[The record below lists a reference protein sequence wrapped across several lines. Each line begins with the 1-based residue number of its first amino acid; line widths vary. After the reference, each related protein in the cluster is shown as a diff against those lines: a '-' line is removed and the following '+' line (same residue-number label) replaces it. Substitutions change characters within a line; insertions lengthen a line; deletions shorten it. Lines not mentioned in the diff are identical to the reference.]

1 MKRLQVL
8 KGFICGFLAAI
19 VLLISIPALAASID
33 VIFNPLN
40 IVINGVKA
48 ASKGEN
54 YTLANGNEVPF
65 SIVYKGTTYLP
76 LRKLSELMGK
86 ELKLDSTTDTVY
98 LNDPVVTYDPKEEFP
113 EKEEKGVSEQQYLTR
128 AELARFLVQSLDL
141 KDDGTVPEFSD
152 VPPTHE
158 YYEDIKI
165 TFQHGIIKY
174 TVPRNISPSDPIN
187 KQQYSVYLCRALKI
201 DMSEDYQAFTKIN
214 DIEYLVIG
222 AQKSLQRLVD
232 LGIMK
237 LDENGN
243 INPYEYLSSP
253 LTPNPNLKNYI
264 QE

>member
-1 MKRLQVL
+1 MKRIQ
-8 KGFICGFLAAI
+8 GFICGFLAAI

-113 EKEEKGVSEQQYLTR
+113 EKEGKEVSENQYATR
-128 AELARFLVQSLDL
+128 AELARFFVQSFNL
-141 KDDGTVPEFSD
+141 KDNGTKYEFKD
-152 VPPTHE
+152 VTGINE
-158 YYEDIKI
+158 YYDDICI
-165 TFQHGIIKY
+165 VIQQGIMQSTRGLFIPDDATTKWAFA
-174 TVPRNISPSDPIN
+174 N
-187 KQQYSVYLCRALKI
+187 YLGRALKL
-201 DMSEDYQAFTKIN
+201 DLTADVPEVKIS
-214 DIEYLVIG
+214 DIAGIPNQNVIR
-222 AQKSLQRLVD
+222 QIVSLGL
-232 LGIMK
+232 ME
-237 LDENGN
+237 LDANGN
-243 INPYEYLSSP
+243 FNPNDNMLFP
-253 LTPNPNLKNYI
+253 LVPNPDLKNYI
-264 QE
+264 HK

>member
-1 MKRLQVL
+1 MKRFQGL

-48 ASKGEN
+48 TNKGEN
-54 YTLANGNEVPF
+54 YTLTNGNEVPF

-113 EKEEKGVSEQQYLTR
+113 EKEGKGVSEQQYLTR

-152 VPPTHE
+152 VPTTHE
-158 YYEDIKI
+158 YYKDIKI
-165 TFQHGIIKY
+165 VFQQGIILY
-174 TVPRNISPSDPIN
+174 SSPRIFEPNELISKLHYAS
-187 KQQYSVYLCRALKI
+187 YLCRALNI
-201 DMSEDYQAFTKIN
+201 DPNIEPKAAIKIN
-214 DIEYLVIG
+214 DIYDLPLW
-222 AQKSLQRLVD
+222 AQRNIQNIVN
-232 LGIMK
+232 LGVMK
-237 LDENGN
+237 LDPNGN
-243 INPYEYLSSP
+243 FNPNDYILSP